1 MVIRK
6 ATGKSL
12 SDYFSK
18 NFWIPIEAEEEA
30 LWQIDGIKN
39 KMEKAFCCFA
49 SNGKDFA
56 DLLSLFK
63 NKGRWNG
70 QQIIDSSFV
79 NLSLNPRFENSLITG
94 MVGGL
99 LIKIMKKDF

>member
-49 SNGKDFA
+49 SN
-56 DLLSLFK
+56 
-63 NKGRWNG
+63 
-70 QQIIDSSFV
+70 
-79 NLSLNPRFENSLITG
+79 E
-94 MVGGL
+94 
-99 LIKIMKKDF
+99 KISPIC